1 MHRVFEPDGIGDLA
15 SLIPRQVCEAY
26 PAKGRERER
35 GEAVRNVVSSYRD
48 DLQKDTVYIARKK
61 CITGR
66 TSTLVWI
73 YGDSRGAFLTGVSLK
88 PAKNFESYSS
98 FHWSNSNPSQ
108 RRWVGEN
115 RFNAHSVSAGWLA
128 WANWGNSW
136 DISSDILFPRHYL
149 IFEELSS
156 SWEYELFV

>member
-66 TSTLVWI
+66 TSL
-73 YGDSRGAFLTGVSLK
+73 DL
-88 PAKNFESYSS
+88 
-98 FHWSNSNPSQ
+98 
-108 RRWVGEN
+108 
-115 RFNAHSVSAGWLA
+115 
-128 WANWGNSW
+128 WG
-136 DISSDILFPRHYL
+136 
-149 IFEELSS
+149 
-156 SWEYELFV
+156 

>member
-1 MHRVFEPDGIGDLA
+1 MFELFEPDGIGDLA

-26 PAKGRERER
+26 PAKGKREKERER
-35 GEAVRNVVSSYRD
+35 GETLVSSYRD

-88 PAKNFESYSS
+88 PAKNSS
-98 FHWSNSNPSQ
+98 LILPSMLRWSN
-108 RRWVGEN
+108 RLKGGEWV
-115 RFNAHSVSAGWLA
+115 R
-128 WANWGNSW
+128 
-136 DISSDILFPRHYL
+136 ISSTRA
-149 IFEELSS
+149 
-156 SWEYELFV
+156 V

>member
-1 MHRVFEPDGIGDLA
+1 M
-15 SLIPRQVCEAY
+15 
-26 PAKGRERER
+26 
-35 GEAVRNVVSSYRD
+35 RNVVSSYRD

-98 FHWSNSNPSQ
+98 FHAPLEQ
-108 RRWVGEN
+108 LKPGLKGGEWV
-115 RFNAHSVSAGWLA
+115 R
-128 WANWGNSW
+128 
-136 DISSDILFPRHYL
+136 ISSTRWLEFAARIEGILGTSGDSNDILFPRHRVRL
-149 IFEELSS
+149 ISGIKFAVGIRIICL
-156 SWEYELFV
+156 LA